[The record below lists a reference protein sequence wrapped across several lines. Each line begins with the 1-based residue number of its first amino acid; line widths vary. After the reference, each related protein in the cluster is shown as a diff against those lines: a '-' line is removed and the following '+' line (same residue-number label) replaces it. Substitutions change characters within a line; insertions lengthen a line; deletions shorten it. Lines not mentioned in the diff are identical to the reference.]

1 MRSGPQRAVFRCRR
15 RRSTL
20 ISPNQPCLHIGPIF
34 PFEVNSLTCY
44 DEMYSTA
51 IKKSC
56 WGETG
61 MWNWIIP
68 IVTLI
73 VGLVGGFFI
82 GVYYLRKQMEAMQS
96 NPEMLQQ
103 MAKKMGYNLNKKQ
116 MQQMQNMMKNQ
127 KWK

>member
-1 MRSGPQRAVFRCRR
+1 M
-15 RRSTL
+15 
-20 ISPNQPCLHIGPIF
+20 
-34 PFEVNSLTCY
+34 
-44 DEMYSTA
+44 
-51 IKKSC
+51 
-56 WGETG
+56 W
-61 MWNWIIP
+61 WNWVIP

-116 MQQMQNMMKNQ
+116 MQQMQHMMKNQ